1 MVYKIDD
8 KWIYVYDSYEG
19 GLVRN
24 PLDYAQ
30 PALMKIVVTPKVPT
44 QYNIPPITKDLWFGM
59 RDTEVRFL
67 QQKLIKLGHLSKGL
81 DTGYYGP
88 LTTLAVKQ
96 FQWVNKVASIPVLLW
111 NGGRLVASATRSKL
125 NLL

>member
-1 MVYKIDD
+1 
-8 KWIYVYDSYEG
+8 
-19 GLVRN
+19 
-24 PLDYAQ
+24 
-30 PALMKIVVTPKVPT
+30 MKIVVSPKVQT
-44 QYNIPPITKDLWFGM
+44 EWLMIPPITKDLRFGD
-59 RDTEVRFL
+59 RNEEVKYL
-67 QQKLIKLGHLSKGL
+67 QRKLIKLGYLSKGL